1 MVDHFR
7 GDGTL
12 ARKFHDHIQFRCRA
26 KNNFIPVLSV
36 SDLHCHV
43 LYSAIFTYTAMY
55 CIVQFFTR
63 KDGWI

>member
-12 ARKFHDHIQFRCRA
+12 ARKFHDHIQSRCRA

-36 SDLHCHV
+36 S
-43 LYSAIFTYTAMY
+43 AYTAMY
-55 CIVQFFTR
+55 CIVQFFYER
-63 KDGWI
+63 KD